1 MGAGAVVSRTIN
13 RGCSTDETAAAVR
26 PAVEPFDDR
35 RDRTVGLLA
44 GLWADRGQVDVAEL
58 RKQLSCSPSALIET
72 SPGTSTPTQS
82 AILKAVRRRGVDEAA
97 SQLHTHR
104 QRALSVLT
112 LNPQR

>member
-13 RGCSTDETAAAVR
+13 RGCSTDETASVR

-58 RKQLSCSPSALIET
+58 RKQ
-72 SPGTSTPTQS
+72 
-82 AILKAVRRRGVDEAA
+82 AVV
-97 SQLHTHR
+97 
-104 QRALSVLT
+104 
-112 LNPQR
+112 